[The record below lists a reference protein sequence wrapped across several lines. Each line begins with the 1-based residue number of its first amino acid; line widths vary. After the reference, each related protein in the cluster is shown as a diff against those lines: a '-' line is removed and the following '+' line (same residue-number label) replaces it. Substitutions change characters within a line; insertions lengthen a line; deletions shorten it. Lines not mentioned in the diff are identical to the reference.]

1 MKFFKVS
8 YLSII
13 FIFIKLSLSFV
24 NSEFLKIDS
33 YDNST
38 CKDKLSIYSSEWIKL
53 NYCDGNIIYRF
64 VPPNVGGGITENS
77 TTTTSVGN
85 SSTTTT
91 TSATS
96 IITSLDILT
105 TAISSMTGFGA
116 LNADFLLESNESQNS
131 NEIQTTTTSTT
142 STTSSS
148 NDIGTTSTT
157 STTTTTTKI
166 PTTTLTSLSIT
177 TTGIFQN
184 GMGSVVKYYCLSIG
198 CSAQCVSIQVFPL
211 GVCTSSN
218 GLDNVLYSIVDNTSS
233 IITKSTNITNPGI
246 NNGFCQS
253 FISPKSCISSLNK
266 VTQYKNDHCGKGLKI
281 NCTGSLYT
289 SFTCLDN
296 DCNQCTNQS
305 NSYQLNKCIL
315 LNNGSSGAVFRSVL
329 KTPITDFTLP
339 PLDSS
344 NSDYDSLIPQ
354 VLYLP
359 YLNKAQLICITNG
372 NSILSDVFQN
382 QPYTGY
388 VSSDLQCDFNFKY
401 LLFDSYDPISPPII
415 LPSFD
420 SGFYLQG
427 EKISNFQFIYSF
439 NITIESGQTN
449 INLTISDSYSYYQL
463 KLNCISSDTPSL
475 YIKFLNEYPFISSNK
490 YYSIIESNTE
500 GKDKLVSNEGIA
512 TLITGNQYEFIWNPE
527 YIEKYIYSQTWDASF
542 TFYPNN
548 IIVSSKNPFYYK
560 NENVNIHH
568 IKYYPNLINVKESG
582 NGLSPVMTFV
592 TNSTDNYPYQYIP
605 ISPSIYTNCVPIYGN
620 INNMTYS
627 VLLSDKRLVENDSYS
642 FKFATSN
649 SSQPKITTLTTPIFN
664 ITDFMP
670 DSNILTELV
679 LYTNIKENYYNA
691 LFKPTIDGCGY
702 FDFQFQFQSNS
713 FIRGFPFGYVSRL
726 LGGSCTFK
734 FTFPFFSW
742 NQNQDQYFS
751 NGFYPFFKLD
761 ESSSIPIN
769 ISSPTT
775 NDISPPEI
783 IRYDFLPFSGP
794 LFILKLDITDESGV
808 SKVFIDQNSSPFEI
822 YTGSK
827 SLTYG
832 TIFNGTWFLRI
843 NALLPIKIIVSDI
856 HYNERIINEGDILI
870 VSPSLLIFNLPSSFK
885 SVINYSNIKNLTFS
899 TNNIDLTNYNSYN
912 YIRFNLTDDIP
923 IGKPM
928 AFRLMDPISY
938 KYNYNNNNN
947 QDQNLIDE
955 DSLFPIIWDETLN
968 LYEAWFILPKLNLFG
983 NIQYSII
990 TSSKTSLL
998 SGFLPT
1004 QLTVTLTNLDNL
1016 GPMVTHIKSVGG
1028 GWLFTIQDDFNGF
1041 NKGFIKLIG
1050 NFDKSTFKKN
1060 FTSINID
1067 SGNLLNGIYFLNF
1080 TLPSIEQSYR
1090 IVYLELEDSNGI
1102 KSIYNIF
1109 EKSPSPINNPLR
1121 SFLNSTTPFNLTK
1134 AETPDF
1140 SITLVATGTNPTPTA
1155 LSGFS
1160 TSTTDGIST
1169 ASGMATTTTTS
1180 GGSVSSN
1187 RLLKNNNNNN
1197 NSNNGG
1203 YGENSKK
1210 KTNLKA
1216 ILSNLTFNAS
1226 LNINESIDVGDIS
1239 RTISF
1244 DFQVTDTIYS
1254 LRSDQLPVIYIVGM
1268 RLETF
1273 ECQSKIQS
1281 IISNKSIV
1289 YHCDAN
1295 LPLGFGYPGQL
1306 SYSLYGILNV
1316 NGDYVGYSNQDLA
1329 SIAPNYY
1336 YVNTELSMNKT
1347 VIISTEKITTLGGR
1361 LIIFCKSGEFVSES
1375 YVTYGN
1381 GTTQRGQVSFASPSV
1396 VIINISQTFL
1406 DFSVYLIRNN
1416 SQYSNTVTVSPI
1428 LFTPSNAPT
1437 LPPTLPPTPTPPSTL
1452 TPTPTPSSTSKPTCL
1467 GSPQCGGVNKG
1478 TCGSNGECIC
1488 FSPWVGLDCSSQLI
1502 IIPKPITNTSQPTTE
1517 IPITGEGT
1525 NNVLFKSL
1533 VSIVSLRELDFN
1545 GKQIKIFIFDSW
1557 IFDQISSTKSQY
1569 YTNITTTTT
1578 TTTTTTPPSNSPIT
1592 VNIKVIIEW
1601 FNESTSIEFAKQ
1613 TLIMNPSTIK
1623 FTIEI
1628 TEYPFSSKLS
1638 QLQLVMSALF
1648 ESEDKDVCSVKN
1660 FNDFNDNNYLKIQIE
1675 NRSLYGRFI
1684 KRALLDNTSTSIS
1697 NVLLGS
1703 DFNEIGIDENYNIKS
1718 YIGITIP
1725 QFSKLAQIDPDF
1737 SLILDPDSA
1746 NDNPNSVCSQKSG
1759 LSTIKIVG
1767 IVIGSFVFLAAI
1779 IFAISYTFYKK
1790 KLNKKLLSNFA
1801 IRLKQHKEN
1810 KL

>member
-1 MKFFKVS
+1 MKSFNFLIFFI
-8 YLSII
+8 LI
-13 FIFIKLSLSFV
+13 FYINNF
-24 NSEFLKIDS
+24 
-33 YDNST
+33 
-38 CKDKLSIYSSEWIKL
+38 
-53 NYCDGNIIYRF
+53 
-64 VPPNVGGGITENS
+64 
-77 TTTTSVGN
+77 
-85 SSTTTT
+85 
-91 TSATS
+91 
-96 IITSLDILT
+96 
-105 TAISSMTGFGA
+105 
-116 LNADFLLESNESQNS
+116 
-131 NEIQTTTTSTT
+131 
-142 STTSSS
+142 
-148 NDIGTTSTT
+148 
-157 STTTTTTKI
+157 
-166 PTTTLTSLSIT
+166 
-177 TTGIFQN
+177 
-184 GMGSVVKYYCLSIG
+184 
-198 CSAQCVSIQVFPL
+198 SAQLV
-211 GVCTSSN
+211 
-218 GLDNVLYSIVDNTSS
+218 
-233 IITKSTNITNPGI
+233 
-246 NNGFCQS
+246 
-253 FISPKSCISSLNK
+253 
-266 VTQYKNDHCGKGLKI
+266 
-281 NCTGSLYT
+281 
-289 SFTCLDN
+289 
-296 DCNQCTNQS
+296 
-305 NSYQLNKCIL
+305 
-315 LNNGSSGAVFRSVL
+315 
-329 KTPITDFTLP
+329 
-339 PLDSS
+339 
-344 NSDYDSLIPQ
+344 
-354 VLYLP
+354 
-359 YLNKAQLICITNG
+359 CITNG
-372 NSILSDVFQN
+372 DSILYDVFQN
-382 QPYTGY
+382 QPYTEY
-388 VSSDLQCDFNFKY
+388 VSSDLECSFNFKY
-401 LLFDSYDPISPPII
+401 LLFDNSDPITPPII
-415 LPSFD
+415 LSNDAILNSFIAE
-420 SGFYLQG
+420 G
-427 EKISNFQFIYSF
+427 EKISKYQFIYSF
-439 NITIESGQTN
+439 SIKIESAQTN
-449 INLTISDSYSYYQL
+449 TNLTIQNNNNSYYQL
-463 KLNCISSDTPSL
+463 KLNCISSDDSSL
-475 YIKFLNEYPFISSNK
+475 YIKFLNEYPFISANK

-512 TLITGNQYEFIWNPE
+512 TLITGNQYEFIWDPE

-542 TFYPNN
+542 TFFPNN

-560 NENVNIHH
+560 NENVNIDD
-568 IKYYPNLINVKESG
+568 IKYYPNSINVKESG

-605 ISPSIYTNCVPIYGN
+605 ISPSIYTNCVPIYGDAN
-620 INNMTYS
+620 KMTYS

-649 SSQPKITTLTTPIFN
+649 SLQPIITTLTTPIFN
-664 ITDFMP
+664 ITDFTP
-670 DSNILTELV
+670 DSNILTKLI
-679 LYTNIKENYYNA
+679 LYANIKENYDSA
-691 LFKPTIDGCGY
+691 LFNPTIDGCGY

-726 LGGSCTFK
+726 TSGGCTFK
-734 FTFPFFSW
+734 FAFPFFSW
-742 NQNQDQYFS
+742 SQNQTQYFS

-761 ESSSIPIN
+761 ESSSISIN
-769 ISSPTT
+769 INSSMI
-775 NDISPPEI
+775 NDTSPPEI
-783 IRYDFLPFSGP
+783 IRYEFIQISGP

-832 TIFNGTWFLRI
+832 TIENGTWHLRI

-870 VSPSLLIFNLPSSFK
+870 ISPSLIIFNLPSSFK

-947 QDQNLIDE
+947 NNNTNNNNDNQDV

-968 LYEAWFILPKLNLFG
+968 LYEAWFILPKLNLYG

-1016 GPMVTHIKSVGG
+1016 GPMVTNIKSVVG

-1050 NFDKSTFKKN
+1050 NLDKSTFKKN

-1090 IVYLELEDSNGI
+1090 IVYLELEDINRI

-1109 EKSPSPINNPLR
+1109 EKNPSPINNPLR
-1121 SFLNSTTPFNLTK
+1121 SFLNSTTPSNLTK

-1140 SITLVATGTNPTPTA
+1140 SITLVATGPNPTSTVF
-1155 LSGFS
+1155 SGFS
-1160 TSTTDGIST
+1160 T
-1169 ASGMATTTTTS
+1169 TTTS
-1180 GGSVSSN
+1180 SVSVSSN
-1187 RLLKNNNNNN
+1187 RLLKNQNNNNN
-1197 NSNNGG
+1197 NNNGG

-1210 KTNLKA
+1210 KRNLKST
-1216 ILSNLTFNAS
+1216 LSNLTFNAS

-1254 LRSDQLPVIYIVGM
+1254 LRSDQLPIVYIVGM

-1281 IISNKSIV
+1281 IINNKSIV

-1316 NGDYVGYSNQDLA
+1316 NGDYVGYSNVDLT

-1361 LIIFCKSGEFVSES
+1361 LIIFCKNGEFVTES

-1381 GTTQRGQVSFASPSV
+1381 GTTQRSQVLFASPLV
-1396 VIINISQTFL
+1396 VIINISPTFL
-1406 DFSVYLIRNN
+1406 DFNVYLIRNN
-1416 SQYSNTVTVSPI
+1416 TELSNTVTVSPI

-1437 LPPTLPPTPTPPSTL
+1437 LPPTSTPTS
-1452 TPTPTPSSTSKPTCL
+1452 TPTPSSTSKPKCL
-1467 GSPQCGGVNKG
+1467 GNPQCGGINKG

-1488 FSPWVGLDCSSQLI
+1488 FSPWIGLDCSSQLI
-1502 IIPKPITNTSQPTTE
+1502 IVPQPITNTSQPTTE

-1533 VSIVSLRELDFN
+1533 VSIVSLRELDFD

-1557 IFDQISSTKSQY
+1557 VFNQISSTKSQY

-1578 TTTTTTPPSNSPIT
+1578 TPSNSPII
-1592 VNIKVIIEW
+1592 VNINVIIEW

-1660 FNDFNDNNYLKIQIE
+1660 FDDFNDNNYLKIQIE

-1718 YIGITIP
+1718 YVGITIP
-1725 QFSKLAQIDPDF
+1725 QYSKLAQIDPDF
-1737 SLILDPDSA
+1737 SLVLDPDSA
-1746 NDNPNSVCSQKSG
+1746 NDNPNSVCNQKSG

-1779 IFAISYTFYKK
+1779 VFAISYTFYKK

-1801 IRLKQHKEN
+1801 VRLKQHNKE
-1810 KL
+1810 